1 MLIGYA
7 RISKSDNSQVLDL
20 QIDTLKNY
28 GVNEENIYTD
38 KISGIKN
45 ERL

>member
-7 RISKSDNSQVLDL
+7 RVSKSDNSQVLDL
-20 QIDTLKNY
+20 QIDALKNG

-38 KISGIKN
+38 KISGSM
-45 ERL
+45 